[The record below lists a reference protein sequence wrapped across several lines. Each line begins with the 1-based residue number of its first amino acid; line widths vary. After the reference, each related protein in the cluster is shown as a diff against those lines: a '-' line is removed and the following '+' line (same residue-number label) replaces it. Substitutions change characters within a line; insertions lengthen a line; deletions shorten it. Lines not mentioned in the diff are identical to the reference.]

1 MSESMEQEI
10 KCPVCGKTGIPDY
23 HKENTVC
30 PCCGTDLGIYRM
42 IDQIPAESNQEAQKA
57 GAQRNL
63 WKPAAAAAFAAAAV
77 LGILLA
83 WKPPMAPSSTVPD
96 ENPLKGR
103 VAELEGQLARLNT
116 QKADE
121 VSRLSESVTALQGRL
136 SEAERQKDEETDR
149 LRNSIE
155 DLKGQLSAA
164 KEQNAAAAYFS
175 YTVRKGDSLWRI
187 SSRFYGTGTK
197 AGDIARDNGRTM
209 DSVLHV
215 GDTLRIR

>member
-1 MSESMEQEI
+1 MEQEI

-197 AGDIARDNGRTM
+197 AGDIARDDGSTM
-209 DSVLHV
+209 DSVLDG
-215 GDTLRIR
+215 GDSLRIR

>member
-1 MSESMEQEI
+1 
-10 KCPVCGKTGIPDY
+10 
-23 HKENTVC
+23 
-30 PCCGTDLGIYRM
+30 
-42 IDQIPAESNQEAQKA
+42 
-57 GAQRNL
+57 
-63 WKPAAAAAFAAAAV
+63 
-77 LGILLA
+77 
-83 WKPPMAPSSTVPD
+83 MAPSSTVPD